1 MYKSKVNIMANKDLF
16 KQAIADA
23 KSIREAAIAN
33 AKLALEESLTPQL
46 KELLAQRLTE
56 MEEEDAPAT
65 VISEEEV
72 AEEVQEETLEEA
84 IGSDGL
90 TAVAEA
96 EEEHSEE
103 GEVEGDEAGEEAEV
117 DSEESEDEAEEEVGE
132 MSVDDL
138 KDLIRDVLMQVMGDQ
153 EQEQEDEL
161 GADAEDMG
169 AEDMT
174 AVTDTEINIDE
185 LMAELATLNSPE
197 GPTAHGN
204 ILEME
209 EGVDP
214 LMEAAIEEMTKEF
227 SVKAENYMNKLA
239 ERQNCSVMEL
249 VKKLARFG
257 SKSEMK
263 QVAKMVNDATTLGE
277 ATFYEI
283 VSKLTSDNTHNDVDS
298 NMEERQVDEVVF
310 TSGLITLISALTGIM
325 LFLGKAT
332 SADQAEAKAKELLA
346 KVEAGKTLTDDEK
359 ALVDKAT
366 AIKAPGVFDK
376 VTSGLRG
383 LANAMGTNKATKTG
397 TFEEGSYDLSEAL
410 STIET
415 LRNDLNETNL
425 LNAKLLYVNK
435 VFKASNLSES
445 QKASVIA
452 AFDKAETVKEVKL
465 VYETVS
471 ENVSSVGKK
480 EVVREAKGFASAA
493 AGISTKPGVITETN
507 QAVLRMQKLAGI
519 IK

>member
-84 IGSDGL
+84 IGPDGL
-90 TAVAEA
+90 QAVAEA

-153 EQEQEDEL
+153 EQAQEDEL

-204 ILEME
+204 VAEVE
-209 EGVDP
+209 AEVDP
-214 LMEAAIEEMTKEF
+214 LRESAIAELKKHMKPGTMEGMRTYAEAKGMDVHEVLGKMVEYGTTAEVKKVAELMGVAEALGQDAYHRIMERLITTPMATPPAMEEDLMTGLEIFLNQLPALVAQNPEAAI
-227 SVKAENYMNKLA
+227 AA
-239 ERQNCSVMEL
+239 I
-249 VKKLARFG
+249 
-257 SKSEMK
+257 
-263 QVAKMVNDATTLGE
+263 VAAVPGLTAAGMGVEKIVQKIRGGATDA
-277 ATFYEI
+277 
-283 VSKLTSDNTHNDVDS
+283 
-298 NMEERQVDEVVF
+298 
-310 TSGLITLISALTGIM
+310 
-325 LFLGKAT
+325 
-332 SADQAEAKAKELLA
+332 AKAGEE
-346 KVEAGKTLTDDEK
+346 VPTAG
-359 ALVDKAT
+359 
-366 AIKAPGVFDK
+366 
-376 VTSGLRG
+376 
-383 LANAMGTNKATKTG
+383 
-397 TFEEGSYDLSEAL
+397 DLMEAL

>member
-1 MYKSKVNIMANKDLF
+1 MANKDLF

-84 IGSDGL
+84 IGPDGL
-90 TAVAEA
+90 QAVAEA

-138 KDLIRDVLMQVMGDQ
+138 KDLIRDVLMQVMGDK
-153 EQEQEDEL
+153 EAGQEDEL
-161 GADAEDMG
+161 EADAEEMG

-174 AVTDTEINIDE
+174 AVTDTDTEINIEE
-185 LMAELATLNSPE
+185 LMAELATINNP
-197 GPTAHGN
+197 GHHGN
-204 ILEME
+204 LEEVEQIDELAEAAIKAVMEGLKDTTHKYLRAMAEVRGCSMEELVKEATRMGALTEMSKVSGVLNGMADLGEAAFMEAVGRLIPAKVAAPAAEME
-209 EGVDP
+209 EMYDISLGGAGETATMIALIAPWIAGILGLTV
-214 LMEAAIEEMTKEF
+214 AV
-227 SVKAENYMNKLA
+227 VKDKLA
-239 ERQNCSVMEL
+239 QGGTAAA
-249 VKKLARFG
+249 KLI
-257 SKSEMK
+257 
-263 QVAKMVNDATTLGE
+263 Q
-277 ATFYEI
+277 
-283 VSKLTSDNTHNDVDS
+283 
-298 NMEERQVDEVVF
+298 Q
-310 TSGLITLISALTGIM
+310 
-325 LFLGKAT
+325 
-332 SADQAEAKAKELLA
+332 AKAKSGATTTQPEEL
-346 KVEAGKTLTDDEK
+346 
-359 ALVDKAT
+359 
-366 AIKAPGVFDK
+366 
-376 VTSGLRG
+376 
-383 LANAMGTNKATKTG
+383 N
-397 TFEEGSYDLSEAL
+397 EAL

-415 LRNDLNETNL
+415 LRNELNETNL

-435 VFKASNLSES
+435 VFKANNLTEG
-445 QKASVIA
+445 QKANVIA
-452 AFDKAETVKEVKL
+452 TFDKAETVKEVKL

-471 ENVSSVGKK
+471 NNVTAGGKK
-480 EVVREAKGFASAA
+480 EVVKEAKGFASAA
-493 AGISTKPGVITETN
+493 AGISTKPEVITETN
-507 QAVLRMQKLAGI
+507 AAVLRMQKLAGI